1 MVRQQSDFTAPCTTV
16 ESVPGLRG
24 RPKLEIK
31 REQIVEM
38 LQTNL
43 PVSQIARIV
52 GVSTST
58 FFRRMKV
65 FDLSISESYSP
76 ISDEELD
83 TIVTN
88 IKNGMPAAG
97 YRMVRGRLLSMGIRV
112 QWRRIASSMHR
123 VDSVGILCR
132 LARLGCVV
140 RTTYSVPGPLSLMH
154 VDTNHKLIRY
164 NIVIFGGVDGYSRK
178 VMYLSA
184 ATNNRASTAYHF
196 FCQATQKYGV
206 PSRVRGDQGVE
217 NVDIARFMFSTRGT
231 DRGSFISGKS
241 VHNQRIE
248 RLWRDVRVIVT
259 NKYYST
265 LRSLE
270 VNGLLD
276 ISATEDLFSVHYT
289 FLPRLQGDL
298 DIFAEAWNNHPL
310 RTEGN
315 HSPEQLWRIGMLH
328 TTIHQPEDIQEPDV
342 DWDMA
347 ALYGEEDADVGVIVP
362 EFNCPLP
369 QEDMRELQ
377 SLIDATDTNIPV
389 TEQYMLC
396 REFVSGHCAQ

>member
-1 MVRQQSDFTAPCTTV
+1 LLTKFEVALLRTPLDLDFLEFVCRQELYLLQALSRQVDVSPEILQALEEVFTMVRQQSDFTAPCTTV

-58 FFRRMKV
+58 FFRRMKE

-164 NIVIFGGVDGYSRK
+164 F

-196 FCQATQKYGV
+196 FCQATQKY
-206 PSRVRGDQGVE
+206 
-217 NVDIARFMFSTRGT
+217 
-231 DRGSFISGKS
+231 
-241 VHNQRIE
+241 
-248 RLWRDVRVIVT
+248 
-259 NKYYST
+259 
-265 LRSLE
+265 
-270 VNGLLD
+270 
-276 ISATEDLFSVHYT
+276 ATEDLFSVHYT

-328 TTIHQPEDIQEPDV
+328 TTIHQPEV
-342 DWDMA
+342 
-347 ALYGEEDADVGVIVP
+347 L
-362 EFNCPLP
+362 
-369 QEDMRELQ
+369 
-377 SLIDATDTNIPV
+377 
-389 TEQYMLC
+389 
-396 REFVSGHCAQ
+396 

>member
-24 RPKLEIK
+24 HPKLEIK

-58 FFRRMKV
+58 FFRRMKE

-206 PSRVRGDQGVE
+206 PS
-217 NVDIARFMFSTRGT
+217 
-231 DRGSFISGKS
+231 
-241 VHNQRIE
+241 RIE